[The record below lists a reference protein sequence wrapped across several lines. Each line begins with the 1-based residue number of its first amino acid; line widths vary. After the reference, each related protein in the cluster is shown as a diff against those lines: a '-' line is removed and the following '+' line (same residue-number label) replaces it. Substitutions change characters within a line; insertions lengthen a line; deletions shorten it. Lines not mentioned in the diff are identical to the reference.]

1 MQRHKNKL
9 HFTISKA
16 ITDVMIKK
24 KEEPC
29 RELNLSLSN
38 FNQTCYSAD
47 LGQVCLT
54 RHTVLM

>member
-1 MQRHKNKL
+1 MSWL
-9 HFTISKA
+9 
-16 ITDVMIKK
+16 KK

-47 LGQVCLT
+47 LGQVSLT
-54 RHTVLM
+54 RHTVLI

>member
-24 KEEPC
+24 KGRTLPGIEP
-29 RELNLSLSN
+29 
-38 FNQTCYSAD
+38 
-47 LGQVCLT
+47 
-54 RHTVLM
+54 